1 MTYNEF
7 ERFCLEVLMQDFN
20 EYVRKNA
27 SNTSSSSNPNKNI
40 MDLVTSLASKY
51 DGKNTAE
58 LIKAIY
64 QEAKK
69 GKQNG
74 TLTNADIDNF
84 ASVLAPMLDDK
95 KRKMLYKIVN
105 ELKNI

>member
-1 MTYNEF
+1 
-7 ERFCLEVLMQDFN
+7 MQDFN

-27 SNTSSSSNPNKNI
+27 SSNSNRSNPNKNL

-69 GKQNG
+69 GKENG
-74 TLTNADIDNF
+74 TLTNVEIDNF
-84 ASVLAPMLDDK
+84 ASMLAPMLDDK
-95 KRKMLYKIVN
+95 KQKMLYKIVN
-105 ELKNI
+105 ELKKI